1 MSTTFEK
8 QVRGFGL
15 ALLFCSWSLPASAQS
30 TTAPP
35 SSGPLVIE
43 RVKSGWLIAP
53 DVKVTEVD
61 DETSTLAGA
70 YGGWITD
77 NTFLVGGGG
86 YWLVNRS
93 DDREMAYGGLVL
105 EWLARTDRL
114 LGFGVRGLI
123 GGGVATLGTTVSGF
137 PRTPDGRGERGGRD
151 ARDVSS
157 RSGDRLTTTRVAFEE
172 GFVIAE
178 PQVNLLV
185 NFTDRLRLSVGIGY
199 RLIGADDFAD
209 DRLSGTTGTI
219 AVQWGGG
226 RSR

>member
-1 MSTTFEK
+1 
-8 QVRGFGL
+8 
-15 ALLFCSWSLPASAQS
+15 
-30 TTAPP
+30 
-35 SSGPLVIE
+35 
-43 RVKSGWLIAP
+43 
-53 DVKVTEVD
+53 
-61 DETSTLAGA
+61 
-70 YGGWITD
+70 
-77 NTFLVGGGG
+77 
-86 YWLVNRS
+86 
-93 DDREMAYGGLVL
+93 VL

-114 LGFGVRGLI
+114 IGFGVRGLI

-137 PRTPDGRGERGGRD
+137 PRTPDGREGRGGRD

-157 RSGDRLTTTRVAFEE
+157 RSGDRFTTTRVAFEE

-185 NFTDRLRLSVGIGY
+185 NFTDRLRLSVGLGY
-199 RLIGADDFAD
+199 RLIGASDFAD

>member
-1 MSTTFEK
+1 MSAMFER
-8 QVRGFGL
+8 QVRVLGL
-15 ALLFCSWSLPASAQS
+15 ALLFCSWTVPSLAQS

-35 SSGPLVIE
+35 SRGPLVVE

-53 DVKVTEVD
+53 DVKVTEMD

-93 DDREMAYGGLVL
+93 DDHEMAYGGLVL

-114 LGFGVRGLI
+114 LGFGVRGLV
-123 GGGVATLGTTVSGF
+123 GGGVATLGATLSES
-137 PRTPDGRGERGGRD
+137 PRTPGRGERGDRD
-151 ARDVSS
+151 ARGS
-157 RSGDRLTTTRVAFEE
+157 RPDARFPTGRVAIEE

-185 NFTDRLRLSVGIGY
+185 NFTDRVRMSVGIGY

-209 DRLSGTTGTI
+209 DRLSGATGTI